1 LSLNG
6 CLLLPPY
13 ANKANTIQG
22 TIQVIS
28 EAYKTKMVP
37 KTKSITI
44 IVLHPLVALTILQ
57 LFSSELY
64 RVYPYITQEAI
75 EYKNNTTIP
84 KITKRPFSIDA
95 VISTTIT
102 TNSMLHPHEQRIIKN
117 ISDHQTTG
125 IPH

>member
-1 LSLNG
+1 
-6 CLLLPPY
+6 
-13 ANKANTIQG
+13 
-22 TIQVIS
+22 
-28 EAYKTKMVP
+28 MVP